1 MNHKDMKII
10 LFWVF
15 TRLMLLLLGSLPN
28 SGVIMHIKYID
39 ILFAIYIYIV
49 TILHRKNNQDKYH
62 ILRLS

>member
-39 ILFAIYIYIV
+39 ILFAIYIYS
-49 TILHRKNNQDKYH
+49 YH
-62 ILRLS
+62 YYY